1 MKNIFFFANFFP
13 EDFTRGITKKV
24 WAQMHAL
31 EELGYRIAYYTGYTE
46 NGVAVFDEKGC
57 IVSERKY
64 LIKKLSRVY
73 RNQMLKKITV
83 DFLKKEEI
91 QIDIVYARY
100 LFFDSNYLRMLK
112 QAKKKAEKVV
122 VEAHSYPNYI
132 KGNYIMYPTY
142 FIDMIYKKK
151 APQYVDL
158 VAAISS
164 VKNIWGIK
172 TVNIDNGVD
181 YIGTTVRQKKK
192 IDSNTINIICV
203 SYEST
208 VHGYDRMI
216 RGLANY
222 YMQERTVRVKLLLVG
237 TVLKETLKLIE
248 KEKVEDYVELL
259 GIKNK
264 DELETIY
271 NDADIGMGILAPQRM
286 GTMDSS
292 GLKTKEYIGKGI
304 PFFYAGNSLKG
315 MENGEYMLQFSADD
329 SPIDVE
335 KIVSF
340 YENLDKDGLEQKIRD
355 WGKCY
360 SWTYQLGKVM
370 QVLNEQ

>member
-13 EDFTRGITKKV
+13 EDFTRGITKKI
-24 WAQMHAL
+24 WAQMNAL
-31 EELGYRIAYYTGYTE
+31 KELGYRVSYYTGYTE
-46 NGVAVFDEKGC
+46 SGVAVFDEKGC
-57 IVSERKY
+57 IVSEKKY
-64 LIKKLSRVY
+64 AIEKLSRIY
-73 RNQMLKKITV
+73 RNQMLKKIAT
-83 DFLKKEEI
+83 DFLKEEGSR
-91 QIDIVYARY
+91 IDIVYARY
-100 LFFDSNYLRMLK
+100 LFFDSNYIKFLK
-112 QAKKKAEKVV
+112 QSNQKAEKVV

-132 KGNYIMYPTY
+132 KGNYIMYPIY
-142 FIDMIYKKK
+142 LIDMIYKKK
-151 APQYVDL
+151 ASKYVDL

-181 YIGTTVRQKKK
+181 YIGTAVRKRKES
-192 IDSNTINIICV
+192 DLNTINIICV
-203 SYEST
+203 SYESV

-216 RGLANY
+216 YGLANY
-222 YMQERTVRVKLLLVG
+222 YMKERAVKVKLLLVG

-248 KEKVEDYVELL
+248 KEKVSNYVELL
-259 GIKNK
+259 GVK
-264 DELETIY
+264 DTGELEEIY
-271 NDADIGMGILAPQRM
+271 NYADIGMGMLAPHRM

-292 GLKTKEYIGKGI
+292 GLKTKEYIAKGI

-315 MENGEYMLQFSADD
+315 MVKEEYALRFSADND
-329 SPIDVE
+329 PIDVE

-340 YENLDKDGLEQKIRD
+340 YKNLEKDGLEQKIRE
-355 WGKCY
+355 WGKQY